1 MKSDVEEEAFR
12 IFEETKA
19 LLKGHFILRSGRR
32 SEYFFQCA
40 QVCQY
45 LDKVERLM
53 TLLRGK
59 AQSLACDVVVA
70 PAMGALVIGQEMAR
84 QLGARYVFLDKEN
97 DKLALRRGFSLS
109 PNERVLIVEDVVTRG
124 GRVKEAIDIVNGTGS
139 DLVAVTVLVDR
150 SEGKIDFE
158 APLIS
163 LIEMNFPTYD
173 PLDLPPHLEG
183 IPPIKPGS

>member
-1 MKSDVEEEAFR
+1 MKSEVEEEALR

-19 LLKGHFILRSGRR
+19 LLKGHFILRSGQR

-45 LDKVERLM
+45 LDQVERLVS
-53 TLLRGK
+53 LLRGK
-59 AQSLACDVVVA
+59 AKSLACDVVVA

-84 QLGARYVFLDKEN
+84 QLGVRYVFLDKEN

-124 GRVKEAIDIVNGTGS
+124 GRVKEAVDIVNGLGG

-150 SEGKIDFE
+150 SEGKTNFG

-163 LIEMNFPTYD
+163 LIEMDFPTYD
-173 PLDLPPHLEG
+173 PMNLPPHLQE
-183 IPPIKPGS
+183 IPPVKPGS

>member
-1 MKSDVEEEAFR
+1 
-12 IFEETKA
+12 
-19 LLKGHFILRSGRR
+19 
-32 SEYFFQCA
+32 
-40 QVCQY
+40 
-45 LDKVERLM
+45 
-53 TLLRGK
+53 
-59 AQSLACDVVVA
+59 
-70 PAMGALVIGQEMAR
+70 LVIGQEMAR